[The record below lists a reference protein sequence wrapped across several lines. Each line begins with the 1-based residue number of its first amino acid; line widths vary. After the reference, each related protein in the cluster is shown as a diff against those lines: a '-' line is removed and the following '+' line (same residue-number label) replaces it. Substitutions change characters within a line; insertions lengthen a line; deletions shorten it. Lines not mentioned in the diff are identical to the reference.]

1 MKLNKTDAMDVILHV
16 VFILAV
22 IISLYPI
29 LLVLGVSLSSEKSI
43 VEYGYKMIPKQIS
56 SDAYKYIWQSKN
68 TILRA
73 YGVTIFTTVFGTVC
87 SVMAVALYA
96 YPLSRKD
103 FKYRKFFS
111 FLALFTMLFH
121 AGMVPWYIV
130 CTQVLHIQNTIWAMI
145 LPYIMNAWYVLIMRT
160 FFITAIPAALIESA
174 KLEGA
179 SEGIIFAKIVMPLS
193 LPGLAT
199 IGLFAVL
206 QYWNDWWLP
215 LMLTTRRELSN
226 LQFLLQSMISNI
238 EMLTQNS
245 EYVSSSIS
253 QLANM
258 PKEGARMALC
268 VISIGPLVLAYP
280 FFQKYFVSGLTVG
293 AVKE

>member
-1 MKLNKTDAMDVILHV
+1 MKLNKTEAMDVILHV

-145 LPYIMNAWYVLIMRT
+145 LPYIMNAWYVLIM
-160 FFITAIPAALIESA
+160 
-174 KLEGA
+174 
-179 SEGIIFAKIVMPLS
+179 
-193 LPGLAT
+193 
-199 IGLFAVL
+199 
-206 QYWNDWWLP
+206 
-215 LMLTTRRELSN
+215 
-226 LQFLLQSMISNI
+226 
-238 EMLTQNS
+238 
-245 EYVSSSIS
+245 
-253 QLANM
+253 
-258 PKEGARMALC
+258 
-268 VISIGPLVLAYP
+268 
-280 FFQKYFVSGLTVG
+280 
-293 AVKE
+293 

>member
-1 MKLNKTDAMDVILHV
+1 MDVILHV

-179 SEGIIFAKIVMPLS
+179 GEGIIFAKIVMPLS

-245 EYVSSSIS
+245 EYVSSSIL